1 MKRACVLAFAM
12 ACGGGGSDAPDPDTV
27 MPLSWEAGDLTAMVV
42 VERQFVDP
50 VTLGADRCG
59 WYLQLGEATSAG
71 ELPRSDQEGACIVT
85 ESELELR
92 TSPGFEAFCGGTVQ
106 VVAGGLNQ
114 TLTLCGIDRI
124 PDRMDLDCADADAA
138 ETIMVSS
145 MSDEASDDR
154 LAEVMASVE
163 TGRIPDIQSPVVNEG
178 GTTVWPTGEFLVGW
192 GGMGGESVEIV
203 LRERMA
209 TGPAIRCFV
218 EDVNSF
224 VIPDRLLESFRGMI
238 VSLEVARVNQTV
250 VDVEGTELRISHRV
264 SDATWVFPES

>member
-1 MKRACVLAFAM
+1 MKRALVLSVLLAR
-12 ACGGGGSDAPDPDTV
+12 GGGGGDAPDPDTV
-27 MPLSWEAGDLTAMVV
+27 IPLSWEAGDLTAMVV
-42 VERQFVDP
+42 LERQFVDP

-59 WYLQLGEATSAG
+59 WFLQLGEATTAG
-71 ELPRSDQEGACIVT
+71 ELPRIDEEGPCIVT
-85 ESELELR
+85 DSSLELR
-92 TSPGFEAFCGGTVQ
+92 TAPGFEAFCGGTIQ

-154 LAEVMASVE
+154 LAEVMASVD

-178 GTTVWPTGEFLVGW
+178 GTGVWPTGEFLVGW

-203 LRERMA
+203 LRERME
-209 TGPAIRCFV
+209 TGPALRCFV
-218 EDVNSF
+218 EDRNSF
-224 VIPDRLLESFRGMI
+224 VIPERLLERFRGMI
-238 VSLEVARVNQTV
+238 VSLEVARINQSV
-250 VDVEGTELRISHRV
+250 VDVDGTELRISHRI
-264 SDATWVFPES
+264 SDATWLFPE